1 MYINEVS
8 SRLITGVTI
17 YCGFIVLVMMF
28 LLAKTISS
36 KLSVKNNVVCT
47 AQLLLFVFIYE
58 VLLKYL
64 HRGDMAFWGS
74 FLSGVFM
81 KIPFVTVIIIEIA
94 FTVFLICEWYSISK
108 KEKNRLS
115 VLSVQNGI
123 DSMPDG
129 LAFATP
135 DGIPLLVNSSMYRI
149 IHSAFKSDYF
159 DVNKLTEYY
168 KNGEFKKGTEIVSI
182 KGNRF
187 LKLSDNTVW
196 KIVENNLTVNAKPI
210 HEVIAYNTTGL
221 YNKYVE
227 LDMRNR
233 HLEEVNRR
241 LREYIDNVYTTIRE
255 DEILA
260 AKIRVHDDV
269 GRTLLALRSY
279 ISHENGDRNQLLELW
294 NFTVSVLKRENV
306 STDCET
312 TLDSLIK
319 AGGAVGVSL
328 EFDGDL
334 PESERYGGLINHAI
348 HECLTNTVKHADG
361 TLLSIK
367 TIYENGE
374 YRIEF
379 TNNGKSPLVPIRETG
394 GLKNLRNEAESCGA
408 KMNTETKPRFKL
420 ILSFKEV

>member
-1 MYINEVS
+1 MPAD
-8 SRLITGVTI
+8 LHGQLPGVAPQRVHHLVAHLRRA
-17 YCGFIVLVMMF
+17 FIVEIPVGALPG
-28 LLAKTISS
+28 
-36 KLSVKNNVVCT
+36 
-47 AQLLLFVFIYE
+47 LLLPRDPVWIVGHDPARADICIE
-58 VLLKYL
+58 TAVRTGRRDVVLKHDGPAALRL
-64 HRGDMAFWGS
+64 DESRVH
-74 FLSGVFM
+74 
-81 KIPFVTVIIIEIA
+81 IA
-94 FTVFLICEWYSISK
+94 HGY
-108 KEKNRLS
+108 R
-115 VLSVQNGI
+115 
-123 DSMPDG
+123 
-129 LAFATP
+129 
-135 DGIPLLVNSSMYRI
+135 PLLVNSSMYRI